1 MDRGHLIV
9 VLPFLV
15 LFGRLCRS
23 VLSCRSILLLLA
35 FLALSYEG
43 CCQGKIRIMM
53 HTLSSSLCRCHV
65 SPLSKSKWTP
75 KRLVRIVLQGVYGL
89 NSSGGLYCEKT
100 IIDSFLLKVKKE
112 NCLNEKQSTLLVHTH
127 LQFCNN
133 LFNIWLT
140 LDTYCIQ
147 TSTQKNLSI
156 IQFLIVFFI
165 FVCYLRKKMVLVLVT
180 RWQKCH
186 AATAN
191 TLKNSNSAFF
201 LEDTQQKSLY
211 SKLLL
216 LGLSVVVHCHYYSST
231 ITAAKLQILHRLH
244 SNFDKVHLK
253 AHRTLR
259 QNRGNVI
266 RHSLINLPSLILI
279 LMGYFS
285 RKIDVKR
292 RFLLLHRLLLSGVRV
307 LVWSA
312 SEAVMPCWK
321 RCRRR
326 RCRSK
331 KQTATQRTQHGHQYN
346 STREREEEGSSQIT
360 YSTRPF

>member
-75 KRLVRIVLQGVYGL
+75 KRLVRIVLQGVYYGL

-112 NCLNEKQSTLLVHTH
+112 SCLNEKQSMLLMHTYT
-127 LQFCNN
+127 QFCNN

-147 TSTQKNLSI
+147 TSTKKSFHYLVFDCLLHIRSLPNEKKW
-156 IQFLIVFFI
+156 FLI
-165 FVCYLRKKMVLVLVT
+165 LVT
-180 RWQKCH
+180 PRQWCVM
-186 AATAN
+186 
-191 TLKNSNSAFF
+191 L
-201 LEDTQQKSLY
+201 QQPI
-211 SKLLL
+211 
-216 LGLSVVVHCHYYSST
+216 H
-231 ITAAKLQILHRLH
+231 
-244 SNFDKVHLK
+244 
-253 AHRTLR
+253 
-259 QNRGNVI
+259 
-266 RHSLINLPSLILI
+266 
-279 LMGYFS
+279 
-285 RKIDVKR
+285 
-292 RFLLLHRLLLSGVRV
+292 
-307 LVWSA
+307 
-312 SEAVMPCWK
+312 
-321 RCRRR
+321 
-326 RCRSK
+326 
-331 KQTATQRTQHGHQYN
+331 
-346 STREREEEGSSQIT
+346 
-360 YSTRPF
+360 

>member
-112 NCLNEKQSTLLVHTH
+112 SCLNEKQFTLLVHTH

-147 TSTQKNLSI
+147 TSTKKSFHYL
-156 IQFLIVFFI
+156 VFD
-165 FVCYLRKKMVLVLVT
+165 CL
-180 RWQKCH
+180 
-186 AATAN
+186 
-191 TLKNSNSAFF
+191 
-201 LEDTQQKSLY
+201 
-211 SKLLL
+211 
-216 LGLSVVVHCHYYSST
+216 
-231 ITAAKLQILHRLH
+231 LQIYLLP
-244 SNFDKVHLK
+244 NQKKWFWYQLLV
-253 AHRTLR
+253 
-259 QNRGNVI
+259 GN
-266 RHSLINLPSLILI
+266 S
-279 LMGYFS
+279 
-285 RKIDVKR
+285 
-292 RFLLLHRLLLSGVRV
+292 
-307 LVWSA
+307 
-312 SEAVMPCWK
+312 VMLQQPI
-321 RCRRR
+321 
-326 RCRSK
+326 
-331 KQTATQRTQHGHQYN
+331 H
-346 STREREEEGSSQIT
+346 
-360 YSTRPF
+360 

>member
-112 NCLNEKQSTLLVHTH
+112 NCLNEKQFTLLVHTH

-165 FVCYLRKKMVLVLVT
+165 FVCYLTKKNGFGISYSLAIVSCCNSQYIKKLKFCILPRRHTVEVPVLQTSSSRSLSRGALPLLQQYYYCCKTTDFASVT
-180 RWQKCH
+180 
-186 AATAN
+186 
-191 TLKNSNSAFF
+191 F
-201 LEDTQQKSLY
+201 
-211 SKLLL
+211 KL
-216 LGLSVVVHCHYYSST
+216 
-231 ITAAKLQILHRLH
+231 
-244 SNFDKVHLK
+244 
-253 AHRTLR
+253 
-259 QNRGNVI
+259 
-266 RHSLINLPSLILI
+266 
-279 LMGYFS
+279 
-285 RKIDVKR
+285 
-292 RFLLLHRLLLSGVRV
+292 
-307 LVWSA
+307 
-312 SEAVMPCWK
+312 
-321 RCRRR
+321 
-326 RCRSK
+326 
-331 KQTATQRTQHGHQYN
+331 
-346 STREREEEGSSQIT
+346 
-360 YSTRPF
+360 